1 MEHRYR
7 VYDMEHRYR
16 VKATN
21 AKGDKVE
28 AYFHSAKHADK
39 YHSDLWYEVDENGL
53 LLWSMVRTTDLFLT
67 KEAA

>member
-1 MEHRYR
+1 
-7 VYDMEHRYR
+7 MEHRYR

-28 AYFHSAKHADK
+28 AYFREAKQADK
-39 YHSDLWYEVDENGL
+39 YHRDLWYEVDENGL